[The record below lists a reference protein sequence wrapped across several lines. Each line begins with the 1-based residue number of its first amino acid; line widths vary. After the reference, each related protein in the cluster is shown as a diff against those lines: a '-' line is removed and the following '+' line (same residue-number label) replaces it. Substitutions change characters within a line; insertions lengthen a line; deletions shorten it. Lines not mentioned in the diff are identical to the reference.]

1 MNAVDFRR
9 RGIYSLYTKSNNGS
23 LAMSTPRSSRS
34 ARAFVL
40 LLSAFVSAISLAADL
55 PKISDPAIQACIDKL
70 MPAISL
76 TQIIILRSFDDSG
89 LIEESAANMYWR
101 RADGDRSRAVIRLT
115 APASRKGLAV
125 LMVESDSLEP
135 KMYLYVPDLGRTRRV
150 TGKQIATSMMGT
162 DFSYEEFSQFQ
173 KTAAETDTRRIEDQT
188 VDGTPAYVLETT
200 PGGGDSA
207 YSRILTFVDQA
218 RCIPLQTQ
226 FFGVNGDL
234 SKELL
239 AMPDEIK
246 QIGDRYV
253 PHQVVMHDR
262 KKNTRTELIVENVEI
277 DVDLSDGIFHPKR
290 LGMAP

>member
-1 MNAVDFRR
+1 
-9 RGIYSLYTKSNNGS
+9 
-23 LAMSTPRSSRS
+23 MSTPRLSLS

-40 LLSAFVSAISLAADL
+40 LLSTSVPPISLAADL
-55 PKISDPAIQACIDKL
+55 PTISDPAIQACIDKL
-70 MPAISL
+70 MPDISL
-76 TQIIILRSFDDSG
+76 TQIITLRSFDESG
-89 LIEESAANMYWR
+89 LIEESAGNMYWR
-101 RADGDRSRAVIRLT
+101 RAEGDKSRAVIRLT

-135 KMYLYVPDLGRTRRV
+135 KMYLYVPDLDRTRRV

-173 KTAAETDTRRIEDQT
+173 KTAAETDTKRIEDQT

-200 PGGGDSA
+200 PGGADSV

-226 FFGVNGDL
+226 FFGVNGEL

-239 AMPDEIK
+239 ATPDEIK
-246 QIGDRYV
+246 QVGDRYV
-253 PHQVVMHDR
+253 PHHVVMYDR
-262 KKNTRTELIVENVEI
+262 IKSTRTELILENIEI
-277 DVDLSDGIFHPKR
+277 DVELSDGIFHPKR